1 MHKGNP
7 QGVSTAQHNL
17 YLSQFLCVCVWGA
30 LIHLGFFFLVCHF
43 SLLNLFI
50 YTQRHTHGHTHTHIG
65 GGGVE
70 VEYHTYM
77 QLHTNNKRKGNNY
90 YKIEMTDY
98 IIN

>member
-1 MHKGNP
+1 MAPASCSLTFTCALWH
-7 QGVSTAQHNL
+7 
-17 YLSQFLCVCVWGA
+17 LCA
-30 LIHLGFFFLVCHF
+30 LMCL
-43 SLLNLFI
+43 
-50 YTQRHTHGHTHTHIG
+50 RHTHGHTHTHIG